1 MIFQLLCA
9 LLEVQCPTSL
19 ECLLYT
25 QPCGA
30 GGRWGPWSLPSLNEG
45 SQYHQAGVSCLWEW
59 AQPESPRTALPGS
72 GVPDK
77 NHEGGAEG
85 DGGHVDI
92 PLPLQN
98 CRNKLAVSLPFL

>member
-30 GGRWGPWSLPSLNEG
+30 GGRSLPSLNEG
-45 SQYHQAGVSCLWEW
+45 SQYHQAGVSCLWDR
-59 AQPESPRTALPGS
+59 AQPESPGTACQ
-72 GVPDK
+72 GV
-77 NHEGGAEG
+77 GFQTR
-85 DGGHVDI
+85 I
-92 PLPLQN
+92 T
-98 CRNKLAVSLPFL
+98 RAVLRAMGVM